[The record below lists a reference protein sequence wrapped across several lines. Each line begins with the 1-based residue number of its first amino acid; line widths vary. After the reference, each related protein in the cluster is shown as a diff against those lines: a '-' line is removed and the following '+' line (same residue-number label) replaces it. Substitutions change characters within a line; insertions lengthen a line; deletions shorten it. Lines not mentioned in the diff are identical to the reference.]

1 MNMNKIVTKVLKES
15 NVEAKITKD
24 INNPK
29 FRVVNN
35 KLTLEGIVKNNTY
48 SMTIKDVK
56 GAVIDELSVNLSN
69 GNDLIN
75 RIHESINTLN
85 KLSPIYDNQIKLKEE
100 EEFEELP
107 EAEPGDIRGAL
118 TALEGI
124 YNAVMDLA
132 EQVDKITDY
141 YDDDEAED
149 KNQIISYV
157 ATLYDL
163 AMDISDYRED
173 KIEEMQ
179 EAKADKTN
187 ENYKPRKSFKSSCNK
202 ALDNITIAEASIRG
216 HKELRDIQQVLK
228 NVRTELSLRK

>member
-1 MNMNKIVTKVLKES
+1 MNMNKIITKVLKES
-15 NVEAKITKD
+15 NVDAKITKD

-56 GAVIDELSVNLSN
+56 GVVIDELSVSITN

-75 RIHESINTLN
+75 RVNESINTLN
-85 KLSPIYDNQIKLKEE
+85 KLSPIYDNQAKLTED
-100 EEFEELP
+100 EEFEEIP
-107 EAEPGDIRGAL
+107 EAEPGDIKGAL
-118 TALEGI
+118 NALNSV
-124 YNAVMDLA
+124 YDTLMNLA
-132 EQVDKITDY
+132 EEVDRITGY

-157 ATLYDL
+157 AALYDL

-173 KIEEMQ
+173 KIEEMR
-179 EAKADKTN
+179 EDEEEDTN
-187 ENYKPRKSFKSSCNK
+187 ESYKPRKSFKSSCNT
-202 ALDNITIAEASIRG
+202 ALNNITIAEASIRG
-216 HKELRDIQQVLK
+216 HKDLRDIQQVLK